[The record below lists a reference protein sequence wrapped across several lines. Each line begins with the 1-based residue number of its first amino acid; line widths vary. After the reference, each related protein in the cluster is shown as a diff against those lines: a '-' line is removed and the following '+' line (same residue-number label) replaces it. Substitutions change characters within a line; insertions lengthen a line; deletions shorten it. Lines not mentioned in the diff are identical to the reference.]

1 MIHTILV
8 ATDASPSS
16 NNAIDLAADLAA
28 KYGASLHLL
37 HVIRQMQLP
46 AELRNMAEVE
56 NLIGSRSEVMSY
68 VASKILVDAEARAR
82 VAGVT
87 DVHTE
92 SIEGEPATTI
102 IDRAKAHGVDLI
114 VMGTR
119 GLGTVRSMMLGSVS
133 RKVSNL
139 SGVNCLI
146 VRG

>member
-1 MIHTILV
+1 MIQTILV
-8 ATDASPSS
+8 ATDASTAS
-16 NNAIDLAADLAA
+16 NKAIDMAAELAS

-56 NLIGSRSEVMSY
+56 KLIGSRSEVMSF
-68 VASKILVDAEARAR
+68 VAKKILIDADARAKSF
-82 VAGVT
+82 GVT

-92 SIEGEPATTI
+92 SVEGEPAMTI
-102 IDRAKAHGVDLI
+102 IDRAGAHGADLI

-119 GLGTVRSMMLGSVS
+119 GLGTVKSMMLGSVS

-139 SGVNCLI
+139 AGVSCLI
-146 VRG
+146 VRS

>member
-16 NNAIDLAADLAA
+16 NKAIDTAADLAA
-28 KYGASLHLL
+28 KYGASLRLL

-46 AELRNMAEVE
+46 VELRNMAEVE
-56 NLIGSRSEVMSY
+56 KLVGSRAEVMSF
-68 VASKILVDAEARAR
+68 VASKILADAEARAKSF
-82 VAGVT
+82 GVT

-102 IDRAKAHGVDLI
+102 IDHANQHGVDLI

-119 GLGTVRSMMLGSVS
+119 GLGTVKSMMLGSVS

-139 SGVNCLI
+139 SGINCLI
-146 VRG
+146 VRH